1 MFGPLGFVIGISM
14 IKDLLED
21 LKRYKMDK
29 DENDRPTLVWKE
41 GEGFRPIKQR
51 HLHIGHVVK
60 IFQNDPI

>member
-29 DENDRPTLVWKE
+29 DENDRPTLV
-41 GEGFRPIKQR
+41 
-51 HLHIGHVVK
+51 
-60 IFQNDPI
+60 